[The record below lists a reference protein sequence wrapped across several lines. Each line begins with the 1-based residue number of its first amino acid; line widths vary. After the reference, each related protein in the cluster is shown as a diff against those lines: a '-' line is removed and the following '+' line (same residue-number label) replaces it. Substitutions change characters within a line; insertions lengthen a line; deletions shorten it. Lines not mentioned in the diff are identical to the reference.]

1 MIRSL
6 EDAWRWYEAVSD
18 LVGMMDRVARRYFLP
33 ELGKQTLEETLHRD
47 DKFRTIECAWPILA
61 RPGCWLTR
69 AAGES

>member
-6 EDAWRWYEAVSD
+6 EDAWRRYEAVSD

-47 DKFRTIECAWPILA
+47 DKLLEVGHDSRSRKASYRLE
-61 RPGCWLTR
+61 
-69 AAGES
+69 